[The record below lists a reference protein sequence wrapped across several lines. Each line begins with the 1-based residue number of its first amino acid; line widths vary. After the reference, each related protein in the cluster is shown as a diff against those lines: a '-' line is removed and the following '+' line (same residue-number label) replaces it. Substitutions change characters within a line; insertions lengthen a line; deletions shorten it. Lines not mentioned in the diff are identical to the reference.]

1 VTLGATTVMPL
12 GAANAFDLP
21 SLEAFDDPKQRKYYA
36 SRPNPDASKQQSLA
50 FYAVSTGDQTT
61 LQLMVDNGWEITKV
75 SDSASKTVLHRAAQV
90 GNTPAVALLL
100 KAGAQV
106 DAVTQWKETP
116 LHMAA
121 RNGKLACVK
130 ALVES
135 GASLDKQT
143 IGGDTALVLSR
154 KYKMASIEEYLSGL

>member
-1 VTLGATTVMPL
+1 
-12 GAANAFDLP
+12 
-21 SLEAFDDPKQRKYYA
+21 
-36 SRPNPDASKQQSLA
+36 
-50 FYAVSTGDQTT
+50 
-61 LQLMVDNGWEITKV
+61 
-75 SDSASKTVLHRAAQV
+75 
-90 GNTPAVALLL
+90 
-100 KAGAQV
+100 
-106 DAVTQWKETP
+106 
-116 LHMAA
+116 MAA

>member
-1 VTLGATTVMPL
+1 MGTVLPL

-21 SLEAFDDPKQRKYYA
+21 SLEEFDDPKQRKFYA

-100 KAGAQV
+100 KAGAKP
-106 DAVTQWKETP
+106 DAITQWKETP

-130 ALVES
+130 ALVEG

-154 KYKMASIEEYLSGL
+154 KYKMASIEEYLS